1 MKLRALASHVTVL
14 LIGVILATAAG
25 ALARP
30 SKQPS
35 LAARVSRL
43 EARVSRLEARV
54 SRLEDRH
61 NVLQSSY
68 QTFCNTLKFTDK
80 DGIQDVQAREMFVR
94 LAETCWTHVGRSQ

>member
-14 LIGVILATAAG
+14 LIGVVLATAAG

-35 LAARVSRL
+35 LATRL
-43 EARVSRLEARV
+43 

-61 NVLQSSY
+61 NVLQSNY

-80 DGIQDVQAREMFVR
+80 NGIQDVQAREMFVR
-94 LAETCWTHVGRSQ
+94 LAEVCWTNVRRSR

>member
-35 LAARVSRL
+35 LETRLSRL
-43 EARVSRLEARV
+43 EV
-54 SRLEDRH
+54 RH
-61 NVLQSSY
+61 NVLQSNY

-80 DGIQDVQAREMFVR
+80 DGIQDVKARELFVS
-94 LAETCWTHVGRSQ
+94 LAEVCWTNVGRSR